1 MKQTTIELIEEW
13 KRDHP
18 SLFHVESLLSESVE
32 KICEC
37 YKNGGKVLVCGNGG
51 SAADSEHIVGEL
63 MKGFRKKRPLQD
75 KAGEIIR
82 AASDE
87 EEGKFMVRNLQEGL
101 PAISLVS
108 HSALITAFVN
118 DVEPQMVFAQQVLG
132 YGKEGDIFIG
142 LSTSG
147 NSKNVVYGA
156 KVAKSLCMTVI
167 GFTGAGDSKMS
178 EIADITLRSTMTET
192 YKVQEEHI
200 KFYHLICAA
209 VENEFYEE

>member
-1 MKQTTIELIEEW
+1 MKQTTLELFKTWKEENPALV
-13 KRDHP
+13 HMEP
-18 SLFHVESLLSESVE
+18 ALMESVE

-37 YKNGGKVLVCGNGG
+37 YENGGKVLVCGNGG
-51 SAADSEHIVGEL
+51 SASDSEHIVGEL
-63 MKGFRKKRPLQD
+63 MKGFRKKRPL
-75 KAGEIIR
+75 KGEAGKILS

-87 EEGKFMVRNLQEGL
+87 KEGKFMVENLQGGL

-108 HSALITAFVN
+108 HSALITAFAN

-132 YGKEGDIFIG
+132 YGKSGDVFIG

-147 NSKNVVYGA
+147 NSKNVLYGL
-156 KVAKSLCMTVI
+156 KVAKGLGMSAI
-167 GFTGAGDSKMS
+167 GFTGAKDSHIS
-178 EIADITLRSTMTET
+178 EQADITLRSTETET

-200 KFYHLICAA
+200 KFYHIICAA